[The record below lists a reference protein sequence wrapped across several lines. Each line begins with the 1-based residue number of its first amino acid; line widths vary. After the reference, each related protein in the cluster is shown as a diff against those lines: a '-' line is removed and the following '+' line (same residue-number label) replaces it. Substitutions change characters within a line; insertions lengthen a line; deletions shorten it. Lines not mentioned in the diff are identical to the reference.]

1 MKATVKKLRPDNGS
15 QIAPVGAIP
24 GSRRP
29 EPGGSPVHLS
39 VTDVSRTYGGA
50 VHALGPISVDLKKN
64 EFFAVVGPSGCGKST
79 FLDVLA
85 GLSPV
90 TGGEIRFEGRPVNAK
105 AVESIIAATK
115 LPVQLGGGIRNIG
128 TIEDWLSRGV
138 ERVVLGTAAVRN
150 PSLVKEASKK
160 FPGRVAVSI
169 DSREGLVAV
178 EGWRETSTMRTLDL
192 ALDMEQAGGAAIV
205 FTDINRDGAMGG
217 INLEATVDLAF
228 ALTTPVIA
236 SGGVSSLED
245 IVAVKRE
252 EKSGI
257 AGVICGRALYDGR
270 VDPAAA
276 LAVMNGT

>member
-1 MKATVKKLRPDNGS
+1 MILYPAIDLKDGACVRLLRGDMAAVTVYNEDPAEQAARFAESGFTWL
-15 QIAPVGAIP
+15 
-24 GSRRP
+24 
-29 EPGGSPVHLS
+29 HL
-39 VTDVSRTYGGA
+39 VDLNGA
-50 VHALGPISVDLKKN
+50 V
-64 EFFAVVGPSGCGKST
+64 EGK
-79 FLDVLA
+79 
-85 GLSPV
+85 
-90 TGGEIRFEGRPVNAK
+90 PVNAK
-105 AVESIIAATK
+105 AVEAIIAATK
-115 LPVQLGGGIRNIG
+115 LPIQLGGGIRNIA
-128 TIEDWLSRGV
+128 TVEDWLSRGV

-150 PSLVKEASKK
+150 PSLVKEACAK

-192 ALDMEQAGGAAIV
+192 ALDMEQAGVAAIV

-236 SGGVSSLED
+236 SGGVSSIDD
-245 IVAVKRE
+245 IIAVKKE
-252 EKSGI
+252 EGAGI

-276 LAVMNGT
+276 LAIVNAA

>member
-1 MKATVKKLRPDNGS
+1 MIIYPAIDLKDGACVRLLRGDMTAVTVYNQDPAEQARQFADAGFTWL
-15 QIAPVGAIP
+15 
-24 GSRRP
+24 
-29 EPGGSPVHLS
+29 HL
-39 VTDVSRTYGGA
+39 VDLNGA
-50 VHALGPISVDLKKN
+50 V
-64 EFFAVVGPSGCGKST
+64 EGK
-79 FLDVLA
+79 
-85 GLSPV
+85 
-90 TGGEIRFEGRPVNAK
+90 PVNAK
-105 AVESIIAATK
+105 AVEAIIATTK
-115 LPVQLGGGIRNIG
+115 LPIQLGGGIRNIA
-128 TIEDWLSRGV
+128 TVEDWLSRGV

-150 PSLVKEASKK
+150 PSLVKEACAK

-192 ALDMEQAGGAAIV
+192 ALDMEQAGVAAIV

-236 SGGVSSLED
+236 SGGVSSIED
-245 IVAVKRE
+245 IAAIKRE
-252 EKSGI
+252 ESSGI

-276 LAVMNGT
+276 LAIMNAA

>member
-1 MKATVKKLRPDNGS
+1 MIIYPAIDLKDGACVRLLRGDMTAVTVYNQDPAEQARQFADAGFSWL
-15 QIAPVGAIP
+15 
-24 GSRRP
+24 
-29 EPGGSPVHLS
+29 HL
-39 VTDVSRTYGGA
+39 VDLNGA
-50 VHALGPISVDLKKN
+50 V
-64 EFFAVVGPSGCGKST
+64 EGK
-79 FLDVLA
+79 
-85 GLSPV
+85 
-90 TGGEIRFEGRPVNAK
+90 PVNAK
-105 AVESIIAATK
+105 AVEAIIAATK
-115 LPVQLGGGIRNIG
+115 LPIQLGGGIRNIA
-128 TIEDWLSRGV
+128 TVEDWLSRGV

-150 PSLVKEASKK
+150 PTLVKEACAK

-192 ALDMEQAGGAAIV
+192 ALDMEQAGAAAIV

-236 SGGVSSLED
+236 SGGVSSIDD
-245 IVAVKRE
+245 IRAVKNE
-252 EKSGI
+252 EGSGI

-276 LAVMNGT
+276 IAIMNG

>member
-1 MKATVKKLRPDNGS
+1 MIIYPAIDLKDGACVRLLRGDMAAVTVYNEDPAEQARGFAEAGFTWL
-15 QIAPVGAIP
+15 
-24 GSRRP
+24 
-29 EPGGSPVHLS
+29 HL
-39 VTDVSRTYGGA
+39 VDLNGA
-50 VHALGPISVDLKKN
+50 V
-64 EFFAVVGPSGCGKST
+64 
-79 FLDVLA
+79 
-85 GLSPV
+85 
-90 TGGEIRFEGRPVNAK
+90 EGRPVNAK

-115 LPVQLGGGIRNIG
+115 LPVQLGGGIRNIA

-150 PSLVKEASKK
+150 PTLVKEASKK
-160 FPGRVAVSI
+160 FPGRIAVSI

-178 EGWRETSTMRTLDL
+178 EGWRETSAMRTLDL
-192 ALDMEQAGGAAIV
+192 ALDMEQAGVAAIV

-245 IVAVKRE
+245 IIAVKRE

-276 LAVMNGT
+276 LAVMNAA

>member
-1 MKATVKKLRPDNGS
+1 MILYPAIDLKDGACVRLLRGDMAAVTIYNEDPAEQARRFAEQGFNWLHLVDLN
-15 QIAPVGAIP
+15 GAI
-24 GSRRP
+24 
-29 EPGGSPVHLS
+29 E
-39 VTDVSRTYGGA
+39 
-50 VHALGPISVDLKKN
+50 
-64 EFFAVVGPSGCGKST
+64 GK
-79 FLDVLA
+79 
-85 GLSPV
+85 
-90 TGGEIRFEGRPVNAK
+90 PVNAL
-105 AVESIIAATK
+105 AVESIIAETK
-115 LPVQLGGGIRNIG
+115 LPIQLGGGIRNIA

-138 ERVVLGTAAVRN
+138 QRVVLGTAAVRN
-150 PSLVKEASKK
+150 PTLVKEACAK

-192 ALDMEQAGGAAIV
+192 ALDMEQAGVAAIV

-236 SGGVSSLED
+236 SGGVSSIED
-245 IVAVKRE
+245 IAAIKHE

-276 LAVMNGT
+276 LAIMSGE

>member
-1 MKATVKKLRPDNGS
+1 MLKVRLIPCLDVKDGRVVKGVNFT
-15 QIAPVGAIP
+15 
-24 GSRRP
+24 
-29 EPGGSPVHLS
+29 HL
-39 VTDVSRTYGGA
+39 VDLNGA
-50 VHALGPISVDLKKN
+50 V
-64 EFFAVVGPSGCGKST
+64 EGK
-79 FLDVLA
+79 
-85 GLSPV
+85 
-90 TGGEIRFEGRPVNAK
+90 PVNAK
-105 AVESIIAATK
+105 AVEAIIATTK
-115 LPVQLGGGIRNIG
+115 LPIQLGGGIRNIA

-150 PSLVKEASKK
+150 PSLVKEACAK

-192 ALDMEQAGGAAIV
+192 ALDMEQAGVAAIV

-236 SGGVSSLED
+236 SGGVSSIED
-245 IVAVKRE
+245 IAAIKRE
-252 EKSGI
+252 EGSGI

-276 LAVMNGT
+276 LAIMNAA

>member
-1 MKATVKKLRPDNGS
+1 MILYPAIDLKDGACVRLLRGDMTAVTVYNQDPAEQARQFADAGFTWL
-15 QIAPVGAIP
+15 
-24 GSRRP
+24 
-29 EPGGSPVHLS
+29 HL
-39 VTDVSRTYGGA
+39 VDLNGA
-50 VHALGPISVDLKKN
+50 V
-64 EFFAVVGPSGCGKST
+64 EGK
-79 FLDVLA
+79 
-85 GLSPV
+85 
-90 TGGEIRFEGRPVNAK
+90 PVNAK
-105 AVESIIAATK
+105 AVEAIIAATK
-115 LPVQLGGGIRNIG
+115 LPIQLGGGIRNIA

-150 PSLVKEASKK
+150 PSLVKEACAK

-192 ALDMEQAGGAAIV
+192 ALDMEQAGVAAIV

-236 SGGVSSLED
+236 SGGVSSIED
-245 IVAVKRE
+245 IAAIKRE
-252 EKSGI
+252 EGSGI

-270 VDPAAA
+270 VDAAAA
-276 LAVMNGT
+276 LAIMNAS

>member
-1 MKATVKKLRPDNGS
+1 MILYPAIDLKDGVCVRLLRGDMSAVTIYNQDPAEQAAQFAASGFTWL
-15 QIAPVGAIP
+15 
-24 GSRRP
+24 
-29 EPGGSPVHLS
+29 HL
-39 VTDVSRTYGGA
+39 VDLNGA
-50 VHALGPISVDLKKN
+50 V
-64 EFFAVVGPSGCGKST
+64 EGK
-79 FLDVLA
+79 
-85 GLSPV
+85 
-90 TGGEIRFEGRPVNAK
+90 PVNAK
-105 AVESIIAATK
+105 AVEAIIATTK
-115 LPVQLGGGIRNIG
+115 LPIQLGGGIRTIG

-138 ERVVLGTAAVRN
+138 QRVVLGTAAVRN
-150 PSLVKEASKK
+150 PSLVKEACAK

-192 ALDMEQAGGAAIV
+192 ALDMEQAGVAAIV

-236 SGGVSSLED
+236 SGGVSSVED
-245 IVAVKRE
+245 IAAIKAE
-252 EKSGI
+252 EQSGI

-276 LAVMNGT
+276 LAIMNGA

>member
-1 MKATVKKLRPDNGS
+1 MIIYPAIDLKDGACVRLLRGDMTAVTVYNEDPAE
-15 QIAPVGAIP
+15 QA
-24 GSRRP
+24 RRFA
-29 EPGGSPVHLS
+29 ESGFTWLHL
-39 VTDVSRTYGGA
+39 VDLNGA
-50 VHALGPISVDLKKN
+50 V
-64 EFFAVVGPSGCGKST
+64 EGK
-79 FLDVLA
+79 
-85 GLSPV
+85 
-90 TGGEIRFEGRPVNAK
+90 PVNAK
-105 AVESIIAATK
+105 AVEAIIATTK
-115 LPVQLGGGIRNIG
+115 LPIQLGGGIRNIA

-150 PSLVKEASKK
+150 PSLVKEACAK

-192 ALDMEQAGGAAIV
+192 ALDMEQAGVAAIV

-236 SGGVSSLED
+236 SGGVSSIED
-245 IVAVKRE
+245 IAAIRRE
-252 EKSGI
+252 EGSGI

-276 LAVMNGT
+276 LAIMNAA

>member
-1 MKATVKKLRPDNGS
+1 MIIYPAIDLKDGACVRLLRGDMTAVTVYNEDPAEQARGFAEAGFTW
-15 QIAPVGAIP
+15 I
-24 GSRRP
+24 
-29 EPGGSPVHLS
+29 HL
-39 VTDVSRTYGGA
+39 VDLNGA
-50 VHALGPISVDLKKN
+50 V
-64 EFFAVVGPSGCGKST
+64 
-79 FLDVLA
+79 
-85 GLSPV
+85 
-90 TGGEIRFEGRPVNAK
+90 EGRPVNAK

-192 ALDMEQAGGAAIV
+192 ALDMEQAGVAAIV

>member
-1 MKATVKKLRPDNGS
+1 MILYPAIDLKDGACVRLLRGDMTAVTVYNADPAE
-15 QIAPVGAIP
+15 QA
-24 GSRRP
+24 RRFA
-29 EPGGSPVHLS
+29 EAGFNWLHL
-39 VTDVSRTYGGA
+39 VDLNGA
-50 VHALGPISVDLKKN
+50 V
-64 EFFAVVGPSGCGKST
+64 EGK
-79 FLDVLA
+79 
-85 GLSPV
+85 
-90 TGGEIRFEGRPVNAK
+90 PVNAK
-105 AVESIIAATK
+105 AVEAIIAATK
-115 LPVQLGGGIRNIG
+115 LPIQLGGGIRNIA

-150 PSLVKEASKK
+150 PTLVKEACAK

-192 ALDMEQAGGAAIV
+192 ALDMEQAGVAAIV

-236 SGGVSSLED
+236 SGGVSSIED
-245 IVAVKRE
+245 IAAVKAE
-252 EKSGI
+252 EGSGI

-276 LAVMNGT
+276 LAIMNG

>member
-1 MKATVKKLRPDNGS
+1 MIIYPAIDLKDGACVRLLRGDMTAVTVYNEDPAE
-15 QIAPVGAIP
+15 QA
-24 GSRRP
+24 RRFA
-29 EPGGSPVHLS
+29 ESGFTWLHL
-39 VTDVSRTYGGA
+39 VDLNGA
-50 VHALGPISVDLKKN
+50 V
-64 EFFAVVGPSGCGKST
+64 EGK
-79 FLDVLA
+79 
-85 GLSPV
+85 
-90 TGGEIRFEGRPVNAK
+90 PVNAK
-105 AVESIIAATK
+105 AVEAIIATTK
-115 LPVQLGGGIRNIG
+115 LPIQLGGGIRNIA

-150 PSLVKEASKK
+150 PSLVKEACAK

-192 ALDMEQAGGAAIV
+192 ALDMEQAGVAAIV

-236 SGGVSSLED
+236 SGGVSSIED
-245 IVAVKRE
+245 IAAIRRE
-252 EKSGI
+252 EGSGI

-270 VDPAAA
+270 IDPAAA
-276 LAVMNGT
+276 LAIMNAA

>member
-1 MKATVKKLRPDNGS
+1 MIIYPAIDLKDGACVRLLRGDMNAVTVYNEDPAEQARGFAEAGFTW
-15 QIAPVGAIP
+15 I
-24 GSRRP
+24 
-29 EPGGSPVHLS
+29 HL
-39 VTDVSRTYGGA
+39 VDLNGA
-50 VHALGPISVDLKKN
+50 V
-64 EFFAVVGPSGCGKST
+64 
-79 FLDVLA
+79 
-85 GLSPV
+85 
-90 TGGEIRFEGRPVNAK
+90 EGRPVNAK
-105 AVESIIAATK
+105 VVESIIAATK

-192 ALDMEQAGGAAIV
+192 ALDMEQAGVAAIV

-276 LAVMNGT
+276 LAVMNGA

>member
-1 MKATVKKLRPDNGS
+1 MILYPAIDLKDGACVRLLRGDMTAVTVYNEDPAE
-15 QIAPVGAIP
+15 QA
-24 GSRRP
+24 RRFA
-29 EPGGSPVHLS
+29 ESGFTWLHL
-39 VTDVSRTYGGA
+39 VDLNGA
-50 VHALGPISVDLKKN
+50 V
-64 EFFAVVGPSGCGKST
+64 EGK
-79 FLDVLA
+79 
-85 GLSPV
+85 
-90 TGGEIRFEGRPVNAK
+90 PVNAK

-115 LPVQLGGGIRNIG
+115 LPIQLGGGIRNIA
-128 TIEDWLSRGV
+128 TIEDWLARGV

-150 PSLVKEASKK
+150 PSLVKEACAR

-192 ALDMEQAGGAAIV
+192 ALDMEQAGVAAIV

-236 SGGVSSLED
+236 SGGVSSIED
-245 IVAVKRE
+245 IVAVKKE
-252 EKSGI
+252 ESSGI

-276 LAVMNGT
+276 LAIVNAA

>member
-1 MKATVKKLRPDNGS
+1 MILYPAIDLKDGACVRLLRGDMAAVTVYNEDPAEQAARFAESGFDWL
-15 QIAPVGAIP
+15 
-24 GSRRP
+24 
-29 EPGGSPVHLS
+29 HL
-39 VTDVSRTYGGA
+39 VDLNGA
-50 VHALGPISVDLKKN
+50 V
-64 EFFAVVGPSGCGKST
+64 EGK
-79 FLDVLA
+79 
-85 GLSPV
+85 
-90 TGGEIRFEGRPVNAK
+90 PVNAK
-105 AVESIIAATK
+105 AVEAIIATTK
-115 LPVQLGGGIRNIG
+115 LPIQLGGGIRNIA

-138 ERVVLGTAAVRN
+138 QRVVLGTAAVRN
-150 PSLVKEASKK
+150 PSLVKEACAK

-192 ALDMEQAGGAAIV
+192 ALDMEQAGVAAIV

-236 SGGVSSLED
+236 SGGVSSIED
-245 IVAVKRE
+245 IVAVKKE
-252 EKSGI
+252 ESSGI

-276 LAVMNGT
+276 LAIMNAA